1 MPKLR
6 LRSSCKRGRLFPS
19 FFDKKILQ
27 LFVRFRKDFSSD
39 WEVPANGDF
48 PPLFQQ
54 KNLQLFLRMR
64 TKFLRLRS
72 FCKRGRRFLGRR
84 GQRAA
89 TRLVTLIGK
98 EVSWLL
104 SWSFTLPDAKIRKMT
119 RFWAT
124 NTPAVLSIL
133 LQQRGRPGGDFSD
146 DFWSGDWSF
155 QIQIS
160 TWWLLCQVSI
170 KLLFICHLVPGGV
183 SSVESNVSS
192 LWLWPLTCNSKEK
205 TATGVKYQI

>member
-1 MPKLR
+1 MQISDAKTQIEKFMQTGATFPQLFRQKNSSTFRQIQKRLFLR
-6 LRSSCKRGRLFPS
+6 LRSS
-19 FFDKKILQ
+19 
-27 LFVRFRKDFSSD
+27 
-39 WEVPANGDF
+39 
-48 PPLFQQ
+48 
-54 KNLQLFLRMR
+54 
-64 TKFLRLRS
+64 
-72 FCKRGRRFLGRR
+72 CKRGRRFLGRR
-84 GQRAA
+84 GQPAA
-89 TRLVTLIGK
+89 TRLVTLIGR
-98 EVSWLL
+98 EVGWLL

-160 TWWLLCQVSI
+160 MWWLLCQVSI

-183 SSVESNVSS
+183 SSVESNVSC
-192 LWLWPLTCNSKEK
+192 LWWWPLTCNSKEK
-205 TATGVKYQI
+205 TTTGVEYQI